1 MARYVLEADTTI
13 DGIIFRKGTIMNI
26 PSTQTDVRALGAY
39 VDPAT
44 GAAATTS
51 PLYTVPRLRFTDT
64 TTGAGFVNLALTP
77 PYLTVQQTYT
87 SDGFVNQPMNEIGRQ
102 PSTGLLPP
110 NSAGPDLA
118 NVIVEPVLPVANSQY
133 D

>member
-13 DGIIFRKGTIMNI
+13 DGIIFRKGTVMNI
-26 PSTQTDVRALGAY
+26 PSSNKDVRALGAN
-39 VDPAT
+39 VDGAT
-44 GAAATTS
+44 GAAATTT

-64 TTGAGFVNLALTP
+64 IGAGFVNLALSP
-77 PYLTVQQTYT
+77 PYLAETAVYT
-87 SDGFVNQPMNEIGRQ
+87 SNGFVTKVENQIGIAA
-102 PSTGLLPP
+102 STGAFPP
-110 NSAGPDLA
+110 NNAGPNTA